1 MQIIKEK
8 IKLDKVKFYNQSTE
22 DIFKLLDSSQK
33 GLDSSEAL
41 KRSEKYGKNEL
52 ITSKKVSPFIK
63 FLAQFKDV
71 FMIVLLVAAS
81 LSFFIKSYSDGIIM
95 LTIAL
100 INAVVGFLQE
110 FKAEK
115 IMESLEKLVQ
125 SPSKVFRDEEL
136 TEIHQGDL
144 VPGDIVSLEE
154 GDKVPADIRIIESFN
169 LRTNDV
175 SLTGESMPQ
184 DKHSNAIKEECQLAD
199 RDNMIYLGTTVASGN
214 AKGIVIATGMKT
226 EMGRIADLTQ
236 EEENSRSP
244 LQQELQ
250 SVANRLTIFAVII
263 AVFLFIGSALQG
275 LGVNFAFIY
284 ALGVAVAVVP
294 QALPMQI
301 TVALTQGVHRLSKEN
316 AVVKKLSS
324 VETLG
329 STNVICTDKTG
340 TLTKNEMTVKELW
353 FSGKHYKITG
363 LGYKPEGTIL
373 DKNDKEL
380 TQQEIEEMEIM
391 LDAATMASNA
401 VIHAPDENHNNW
413 YPVGDPTEAA
423 LITLSTKLGTHSSTE
438 DEENPELHEFSFD
451 SVRKRMSSIRQ
462 FGDEKYLKMKG
473 ASDSIL
479 SISKHIW
486 KNGKKAV
493 ITDKDKEEI
502 EAINNEYSKQAMRV
516 IAIAFR
522 KLDANEKDYILED
535 IEKDVVFLG
544 LIAMTDPPK
553 EGVKEAIDKAHEAH
567 IRTYIMTGDHAVT
580 AQAIGKEI
588 NLSAIDADV
597 PVITGKEFIE
607 LTDEELNKIMDDNDS
622 LIFSRVSP
630 EDKLRIVKQLKKQ
643 DKIVAVTGDG
653 VNDAPALKSAHIGV
667 AMGQMGTDVSK
678 QAAELVLLDDS
689 FPTLVSAIKEGRIIY
704 NNLKKTVLASLTS
717 NGAEL
722 AVVLLGLLGV
732 MLFKWPI
739 PILAIQILAI
749 DLFAEI
755 LPLTALTF
763 DPGAKELMTSPPRGR
778 KEHIVNK
785 RSSLEIIFLGILMGL
800 LAFLNFGFFIK
811 RMGVVLTADHILY
824 ARATTVCYTTIAF
837 TQFVNI
843 LSRRYE
849 LKSIFSKNFFNNPK
863 MLYSIIFS
871 ISICILAIYLPG
883 INSFLAFA
891 PLHLN
896 DWISI
901 FVASAIFLLAHE
913 LIKIIKNMKRIQGA

>member
-1 MQIIKEK
+1 LDNT
-8 IKLDKVKFYNQSTE
+8 KLYKLSAEELFQTFNSST
-22 DIFKLLDSSQK
+22 K
-33 GLDSSEAL
+33 GLNSSEAV
-41 KRSEKYGKNEL
+41 KRTAEYGKNEL
-52 ITSKKVSPFIK
+52 ITGKKVSPIIK

-71 FMIVLLVAAS
+71 FMIVLLVAAG
-81 LSFFIKSYSDGIIM
+81 LSFSIKSYSDGIIM
-95 LTIAL
+95 LIIAL
-100 INAVVGFLQE
+100 INAVIGFMQE
-110 FKAEK
+110 YKAEK
-115 IMESLEKLVQ
+115 IMESLERLVQ
-125 SPSKVFRDEEL
+125 SPSKVFRDGEV
-136 TEIHQGDL
+136 TEIHQGEL

-154 GDKVPADIRIIESFN
+154 GDKVPADIRIIEAFN

-184 DKHSNAIKEECQLAD
+184 DKHSNAINEDCQLAD

-214 AKGIVIATGMKT
+214 ARGIVTATGMKT

-236 EEENSRSP
+236 EEDNSRSP

-301 TVALTQGVHRLSKEN
+301 TVALTQGVNRLSKEN

-353 FSGKHYKITG
+353 YSGKYYKITG
-363 LGYKPEGTIL
+363 LGYKPEGSIL
-373 DKNDKEL
+373 DKDDKEL
-380 TQQEIEEMEIM
+380 SQQNIDDMEIL

-401 VIHAPDENHNNW
+401 TIHAPDENHSNW

-423 LITLSTKLGTHSSTE
+423 LITLSTKLGTHSATE

-462 FGDEKYLKMKG
+462 FDDGKYLKMKG

-479 SISKHIW
+479 SVSKHIW
-486 KNGKKAV
+486 KNGKKVA
-493 ITDKDKEEI
+493 ITEEDKKEI
-502 EAINNEYSKQAMRV
+502 ETINDEYSKQAMRV

-522 KLDANEKDYILED
+522 KLEADEKDYVLED

-588 NLSAIDADV
+588 NLSAVDADV
-597 PVITGKEFIE
+597 PVITGKEFVD
-607 LTDEELNKIMDDNDS
+607 LTDDELNKIMDKNDS

-630 EDKLRIVKQLKKQ
+630 EDKLRIVKLLKKQ

-763 DPGAKELMTSPPRGR
+763 DPGSKELMTSPPRGR

-785 RSSLEIIFLGILMGL
+785 RSSAEIIFLGFLMGL

-811 RMGVVLTADHILY
+811 RMGIVLTADHILY

-849 LKSIFSKNFFNNPK
+849 LKSIFSRNFFSNPK
-863 MLYSIIFS
+863 MLYSILLS
-871 ISICILAIYLPG
+871 ISICLVAIYLPS
-883 INSFLAFA
+883 INDFLAFA
-891 PLHLN
+891 PLQIS
-896 DWISI
+896 DWITI
-901 FVASAIFLLAHE
+901 MAASAIFLLAHE
-913 LIKIIKNMKRIQGA
+913 LLKVYKKARYLR

>member
-1 MQIIKEK
+1 LAHK
-8 IKLDKVKFYNQSTE
+8 KFYQQSTE
-22 DIFKLLDSSQK
+22 EIFTTLESSSK
-33 GLDSSEAL
+33 GLSSSEASS
-41 KRSEKYGKNEL
+41 RSAKYGKNEL
-52 ITSKKVSPFIK
+52 TASKKVSLLIR

-71 FMIVLLVAAS
+71 FMIVLLAAAG
-81 LSFFIKSYSDGIIM
+81 LSFFIKSYRDGIIM
-95 LTIAL
+95 LTIVI
-100 INAVVGFLQE
+100 INAVIGFMQE
-110 FKAEK
+110 HKAEK

-125 SPSKVFRDEEL
+125 SPSKVFRDGEL
-136 TEIHQGDL
+136 TEIHQGEL
-144 VPGDIVSLEE
+144 VPGDIVSLDE

-184 DKHSNAIKEECQLAD
+184 DKHSNAIKEDCQLAD
-199 RDNMIYLGTTVASGN
+199 RDNMVYLGTTVASGN
-214 AKGIVIATGMKT
+214 AKGIVTATGMST
-226 EMGRIADLTQ
+226 EMGKIADLTQ

-244 LQQELQ
+244 LQLELQ
-250 SVANRLTIFAVII
+250 SVANRLTVFAVIVAI
-263 AVFLFIGSALQG
+263 LLFIGTALQG
-275 LGVNFAFIY
+275 LGINFALIY

-301 TVALTQGVHRLSKEN
+301 TVALTNGVNRLAKEN

-340 TLTKNEMTVKELW
+340 TLTKNEMTVKEMW
-353 FSGKHYKITG
+353 FSDKYYKITG
-363 LGYKPEGTIL
+363 LGYKPEGSIT
-373 DKNDKEL
+373 DQDDKEIS
-380 TQQEIEEMEIM
+380 QVEIDEIEIM

-401 VIHAPDENHNNW
+401 TIHAPDEDHDGW

-423 LITLSTKLGTHSSTE
+423 LITLSTKLGTHSATE

-451 SVRKRMSSIRQ
+451 SERKRMSSIRQ
-462 FGDEKYLKMKG
+462 FGDEKYLQMKG
-473 ASDSIL
+473 ATDSLL
-479 SISKHIW
+479 SVSKNIW
-486 KNGKKAV
+486 INGKKEA
-493 ITDKDKEEI
+493 ITDKHKQEI
-502 EAINNEYSKQAMRV
+502 ENISEEYSKKAMRV

-522 KLDANEKDYILED
+522 KLEAGEKDYVLEE

-544 LIAMTDPPK
+544 LVAMTDPPK
-553 EGVKEAIDKAHEAH
+553 EGVKEAIDKSHEAQ
-567 IRTYIMTGDHAVT
+567 IKTFIMTGDHAIT

-588 NLSAIDADV
+588 NLSAIHADV
-597 PVITGKEFIE
+597 PVITGAEFTN
-607 LTDEELNKIMDDNDS
+607 LSDEELNKIMHENDS

-630 EDKLRIVKQLKKQ
+630 EDKLRIVKQLKKT
-643 DKIVAVTGDG
+643 DNIVAVTGDG

-689 FPTLVSAIKEGRIIY
+689 FPTLVKAIKEGRIIY
-704 NNLKKTVLASLTS
+704 NNLRKTVLASLTS

-732 MLFKWPI
+732 TLFKWPI

-763 DPGAKELMTSPPRGR
+763 DPGSKELMSSSPRSR
-778 KEHIVNK
+778 KEHIINK
-785 RSSLEIIFLGILMGL
+785 RTSVEVIFLGIFMGL

-811 RMGVVLTADHILY
+811 RMGITLTADHVLY

-837 TQFVNI
+837 TQLINI

-849 LKSIFSKNFFNNPK
+849 LKTIFSRNFFNNKK
-863 MLYSIIFS
+863 MLLSVLISVII
-871 ISICILAIYLPG
+871 CLLAIYTPAF
-883 INSFLAFA
+883 NTFLAFA
-891 PLHLN
+891 PLHLS
-896 DWISI
+896 DW
-901 FVASAIFLLAHE
+901 FTVLGASAIFLLAHE
-913 LIKIIKNMKRIQGA
+913 LIKFFKKINIRNK